1 MTEILVSG
9 GAGFIG
15 VNLCIKLLSQGHEVI
30 AIDNLITASGQNI
43 KKLCKN
49 PKFKFIRHDITKPL
63 PPIFSKDQTI
73 VKYIYHLACPTG
85 VPNIKTLGEE
95 MLLTS
100 SLGTRNMLELARKHS
115 AKMLFTSSSEVYGQP
130 EVFPQSEIYA
140 GNVNPVGY
148 RSPYEEGKR
157 FAESLIVLY
166 VRKYN
171 LSARIVRVFNTYGPY
186 MSSNDTRV
194 IPTFIRQ
201 AIDNKPTTI
210 HGDGMQKRT
219 FCYVDD
225 LVNGLITIM
234 NRGKSGEIYNL
245 GGDKEIPILTV
256 ARMIQKIAGS
266 KSVIKFTKRPEHD
279 HERRLPDI
287 SRIKHLSWT
296 PKVSLIKGL
305 RRTIS
310 WYTS

>member
-15 VNLCIKLLSQGHEVI
+15 VNLCKKLLSQGHEVI

-43 KKLCKN
+43 KKLSEN
-49 PKFKFIRHDITKPL
+49 PKFKFIKHDITKPL
-63 PPIFSKDQTI
+63 PPVFSHDQTT

-100 SLGTRNMLELARKHS
+100 SLGTRNMLEMARKYS
-115 AKMLFTSSSEVYGQP
+115 ATLLFTSSSEVYGQP
-130 EVFPQSEIYA
+130 EVFPQSEDYN

-157 FAESLIVLY
+157 FSESLVMLY
-166 VRKYN
+166 IRKYN
-171 LSARIVRVFNTYGPY
+171 LSAKIVRVFNTYGPY
-186 MSSNDTRV
+186 MSPTDTRV

-201 AIDNKPTTI
+201 AIDNKPIPI
-210 HGDGMQKRT
+210 HGDGTQTRT

-225 LVNGLITIM
+225 LIKGLIIIM

-245 GGDKEIPILTV
+245 GSDKEIPILTV

-279 HERRLPDI
+279 HERRNPDLHKI
-287 SRIKHLSWT
+287 RDLSWIARF
-296 PKVSLIKGL
+296 SLHKGL
-305 RRTIS
+305 ARTIQ
-310 WYTS
+310 WYMS